1 MSTVASSAYQSMD
14 SSLLPSLAWFA
25 VVARHGS
32 FTKAAAEVGVTRAA
46 LSQNLKNLEGRLGC
60 RLLHR
65 TTREMSLTGE
75 GRHLLETLAPA
86 LESIDQAL
94 RSTGDA
100 RLEPSGLLR
109 INSSR
114 MGARLLLE
122 PHLPE
127 FLARHPKL
135 RVELVLE
142 DGLSSIVAERCDAGI
157 RLGESLSQHMV
168 AVPITP
174 MLEMAVVGT
183 PDYFARHGQ
192 PAIPEDLVKH
202 NCVAYRYANGSNYR
216 WEFSSPDVEGH
227 AFAFEPQGTVVTND
241 DDSMIRLA
249 LQGQCLIQHID
260 IAVRQHMSDGRLVRV
275 LANWCKPFTGFHLYV
290 PTREQMPAKVRV
302 LMDFLIEKRGPVG
315 RSKARYRAKAPSPPG
330 PAVAG
335 NKPRQS

>member
-1 MSTVASSAYQSMD
+1 MD
-14 SSLLPSLAWFA
+14 PSLLPSLAWFA

-32 FTKAAAEVGVTRAA
+32 FTKAATEMGVTRAA
-46 LSQNLKNLEGRLGC
+46 LSQNLKTLEGRLGC
-60 RLLHR
+60 RLLQR
-65 TTREMSLTGE
+65 TTREMSLTEE

-94 RSTGDA
+94 RTTGDA

-135 RVELVLE
+135 KVELVLE
-142 DGLSSIVAERCDAGI
+142 DGLSSIVADRCDAGI
-157 RLGESLSQHMV
+157 RLGESLSEHMV

-183 PDYFARHGQ
+183 PEYFARQGR
-192 PAIPEDLVKH
+192 PAVPEDLATH
-202 NCVAYRYANGSNYR
+202 NCVAYRYANGSLYR
-216 WEFSSPDVEGH
+216 WEFSSPDVDGH
-227 AFAFEPQGTVVTND
+227 DFVFEPRGSVVTND

-249 LQGQCLIQHID
+249 LQGRCLIQHID
-260 IAVRQHMSDGRLVRV
+260 IAVRQHIADGRLVRV
-275 LANWCKPFTGFHLYV
+275 LDSWCKPFTGFHLYV
-290 PTREQMPAKVRV
+290 PTREQMPAKVRA
-302 LMDFLIEKRGPVG
+302 LMDFLIEKRGPLG
-315 RSKARYRAKAPSPPG
+315 RAKTRHRAKAPSPPV
-330 PAVAG
+330 PTRAG
-335 NKPRQS
+335 RSGTRN